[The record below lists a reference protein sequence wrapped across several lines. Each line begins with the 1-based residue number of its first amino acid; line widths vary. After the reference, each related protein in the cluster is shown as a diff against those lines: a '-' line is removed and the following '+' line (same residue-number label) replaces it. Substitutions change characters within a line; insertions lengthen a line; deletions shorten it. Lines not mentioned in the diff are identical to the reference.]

1 MAATGYVY
9 PYPGLADARERLEQY
24 RDKAKALAAAARD
37 PLSEA
42 MYVGEVV
49 GSGYLVSMLSGRAG
63 PDGRTLFGI
72 PIELLIGGALGG
84 AALVLVGRNEP
95 ARAGESP
102 KGAVIAEHLLALGS
116 GAIGAYTARLGF
128 QAGLARAKPAE
139 EPSASQ
145 VSGAPA
151 QPTTICYLP
160 APAHW
165 MLPATTQAPAMT
177 PAPAMMPAPATV
189 PAASTLP
196 ASSAVTAGDPF
207 QEYFAPVLG
216 EENTSIGADEIQSA
230 VEVLD
235 RLNRK

>member
-9 PYPGLADARERLEQY
+9 PYPGLADARERLDQY
-24 RDKAKALAAAARD
+24 REKAKALAAAARD

-102 KGAVIAEHLLALGS
+102 KSAVIAEHLLALGS

-128 QAGLARAKPAE
+128 QAGLAHAKPPE
-139 EPSASQ
+139 EPSAGQ
-145 VSGAPA
+145 VSGVP
-151 QPTTICYLP
+151 PPGTVCYLP
-160 APAHW
+160 MPSQW
-165 MLPATTQAPAMT
+165 LLPATTPAPAMT
-177 PAPAMMPAPATV
+177 PAVLPAPA
-189 PAASTLP
+189 P
-196 ASSAVTAGDPF
+196 AVTAGVSS
-207 QEYFAPVLG
+207 QEYEAPFL
-216 EENTSIGADEIQSA
+216 EQESTSIGADEIESA
-230 VEVLD
+230 VEILD
-235 RLNRK
+235 RMNRR